1 MSGRRL
7 ALTAKY
13 NQHKIA
19 LRCMTFPAEVKRM
32 AKVQMSLR
40 VDPVLVRKAQRA
52 LRARTKTEVVER
64 ALSAVVEIAEHRRLI
79 RQFSGTGKPSDFR
92 ER

>member
-1 MSGRRL
+1 
-7 ALTAKY
+7 
-13 NQHKIA
+13 
-19 LRCMTFPAEVKRM
+19 
-32 AKVQMSLR
+32 MSLR

-52 LRARTKTEVVER
+52 LRTRTKTEVVER